1 MPGFRPVDPK
11 QSFPE
16 LERRVLARW
25 RERDVFARSL
35 ANREDAEVWSFY
47 EGPPTANGKPGS
59 HHVLSRVF
67 KDVYP
72 RYRTMRGYRVPRK
85 AGWDCH
91 GLPVELE
98 VEKRLG
104 ISSKG
109 EIEEYGIAEFN
120 QRCRESV
127 FEYVEEWNRLTER
140 IGFWIDLDDPYVTL
154 DNEYI
159 ESVWWS
165 LRKLWDDERLYEGH
179 KVVPYCP
186 RCGTA
191 LSSHEVALGY
201 EDVSDPSIHV
211 RLEYVPSAAGDRPG
225 GAGREAPGEGS
236 SRTADSDRGAADD
249 GSAGAEEIGPLQ
261 PGDRLLVWTTTPW
274 TLPGNVAVAVGPE
287 IEYVRVRVGDEV
299 LVLAAELVDRVL
311 GRAGHGSGN
320 DAGSTPDPSGAG
332 AGHEVLDRFPGSD
345 LVGRGYRGPVFALED
360 GGPADAFRVLAGD
373 FVTTEDG
380 TGLVHI
386 APAFGEDDYRVA
398 AENEIFDPTNAHTL
412 YNPVRPDGTFDRR
425 VIGFEGDPVKDPDV
439 TTRLIAN
446 LRERGLLF
454 REQVYEHAYPH
465 CWRCATPLIYYAKSS
480 WYVATSQARDDLL
493 ANNEQIGWRPEHIKH
508 GRFGKWLESNVDW
521 ALSRDRYWGTPL
533 PIWECAAEGCDGR
546 FCAGS
551 VAELAARARGEVP
564 DDLHR
569 PHIDAVVLD
578 CEDCGGEMRRVESVI
593 DTWYD
598 SGAMPFAQF
607 HYPFENE
614 QLFAERFPADF
625 ICEAIDQ
632 TRGWFYTLLAES
644 TLLFGESSY
653 RNCVCLGLIL
663 DPEGQKM
670 SKSKGNVVE
679 PWEVIEAH
687 GADAFRWYY
696 LTAQQP
702 WSGYRFSVDTVG
714 ESVRQFLLTLWNTY
728 SFWVLYANAEGLTPA
743 DFPVRIAH
751 KDLPAAPGRGS
762 EGGSI
767 SDPSALTGAEEAA
780 VYGDLDRWVLSRLQ
794 ATVATVREQMDEFD
808 CTAAGRAIAEF
819 VEQLSNWY
827 VRLSRRRFWDGDRAA
842 FATLRHCLLET
853 AAMLAPFTPFL
864 ADEIHLNLTIG
875 ADPGADGTKT
885 HAIGG
890 ESAHRPP
897 EELSVHL
904 RDFPEPDPAL
914 ADPELEAAMEAVR
927 LTVELGRAARAQARV
942 KMRQPL
948 RRAVIVASDAEREAI
963 SARAGL
969 VEAELNVKQ
978 LDFVAEESEL
988 VSYAVKPNY
997 RSLGPRFGKRMP
1009 QVAAAV
1015 AALDPVHVAAVMAEG
1030 GQVGI
1035 AIDGDEHALG
1045 ADEVTLSLQPLE
1057 GYEVEAEAGHA
1068 VALQLELDD
1077 ELRRE
1082 GLAREIVH
1090 AVQNARKEAGLEIT
1104 DRIELSLGG
1113 DEELLAAA
1121 RAHEDY
1127 IVGEVLATAIAYDA
1141 ADGTTAK
1148 LDGRELSISLKRS

>member
-1 MPGFRPVDPK
+1 MPGFRPVDAK
-11 QSFPE
+11 QSFPD
-16 LERRVLARW
+16 LEQRVLERW
-25 RERDVFARSL
+25 RERDVFHRSL
-35 ANREDAEVWSFY
+35 AQREGAEIWSFY
-47 EGPPTANGKPGS
+47 EGPPTANGRPGS

-72 RYRTMRGYRVPRK
+72 RYRSMCGYRVPRK

-98 VEKRLG
+98 VEKQLG
-104 ISSKG
+104 ISSKQ
-109 EIEEYGIAEFN
+109 EIEDFGIAEFN

-154 DNEYI
+154 EDDYI

-165 LRKLWDDERLYEGH
+165 LKQLWDKDRLYEGH

-201 EDVSDPSIHV
+201 RDVEDPSIYV
-211 RLEYVPSAAGDRPG
+211 RFPLLGEDG
-225 GAGREAPGEGS
+225 GESGES
-236 SRTADSDRGAADD
+236 
-249 GSAGAEEIGPLQ
+249 
-261 PGDRLLVWTTTPW
+261 LLVWTTTPW
-274 TLPGNVAVAVGPE
+274 TLPGNVAVAVAPGVS
-287 IEYVRVRVGDEV
+287 YVRARVGGETLIV
-299 LVLAAELVDRVL
+299 AEPLVERVL
-311 GRAGHGSGN
+311 GE
-320 DAGSTPDPSGAG
+320 GA
-332 AGHEVLDRFPGSD
+332 EIVERFPGSD
-345 LVGRGYRGPVFALED
+345 LVGRLYKGPVFALSD
-360 GGPADAFRVLAGD
+360 GGPGDALPVVAGD
-373 FVTTEDG
+373 FITTEDG

-386 APAFGEDDYRVA
+386 APAFGEDDYAVA
-398 AENEIFDPTNAHTL
+398 VENGIFDPTDHNSL
-412 YNPVRPDGTFDRR
+412 YNPVKPDGTFDSQ
-425 VIGFEGDPVKDPDV
+425 VIGFAGRFVKDPEV
-439 TTRLIAN
+439 TGELIDE

-465 CWRCATPLIYYAKSS
+465 CWRCGTPLLYYAKSS
-480 WYVATSQARDDLL
+480 WYVATSQARDRLL
-493 ANNEQIGWRPEHIKH
+493 ANNEAIGWHPEHIKS
-508 GRFGKWLESNVDW
+508 GRFGKWLENNVDW

-533 PIWECAAEGCDGR
+533 PIWECGGEDCDGR

-551 VAELAARARGEVP
+551 VAELRERARGEVP
-564 DDLHR
+564 EDLHR
-569 PHIDAVVLD
+569 PHIDEVTLD
-578 CEDCGGEMRRVESVI
+578 CGDCGGEMRRVESVI

-614 QLFAERFPADF
+614 ELFAERFPADF

-644 TLLFGESSY
+644 TLLFDTSSY

-679 PWEVIEAH
+679 PWEVIDAH

-728 SFWVLYANAEGLTPA
+728 SFWVLYANAENLGPA
-743 DFPVRIAH
+743 DFE
-751 KDLPAAPGRGS
+751 GS
-762 EGGSI
+762 PQP
-767 SDPSALTGAEEAA
+767 DD
-780 VYGDLDRWVLSRLQ
+780 DLDRWALSKLQ
-794 ATVATVREQMDEFD
+794 STVATVRERMDAFD
-808 CTAAGRAIAEF
+808 CTAAGRAIAEY
-819 VEQLSNWY
+819 VAELSNWY
-827 VRLSRRRFWDGDRAA
+827 VRLSRRRFWEGDRAA

-853 AAMLAPFTPFL
+853 SALLAPFTPFL
-864 ADEIHLNLTIG
+864 ADEIHLNL
-875 ADPGADGTKT
+875 A
-885 HAIGG
+885 GG
-890 ESAHRPP
+890 EG
-897 EELSVHL
+897 EELGELPDSVHL

-914 ADPELEAAMEAVR
+914 SDPELEAAMEAVR
-927 LTVELGRAARAQARV
+927 LTVELGRAARAQAKAKV
-942 KMRQPL
+942 RQPL
-948 RRAVIVASDAEREAI
+948 RRAVIVANDAEREAI
-963 SARAGL
+963 EARADL
-969 VEAELNVKQ
+969 VTAELNVKE
-978 LDFVAEESEL
+978 LDFVSEEADL

-997 RSLGPRFGKRMP
+997 RALGPRFGKRMP

-1015 AALDPVHVAAVMAEG
+1015 EALDPVHVARVMADG
-1030 GQVGI
+1030 GEVGVNV
-1035 AIDGDEHALG
+1035 DGDEHTIG
-1045 ADEVTLSLQPLE
+1045 PDEVTLALQPLE

-1090 AVQNARKEAGLEIT
+1090 AVQNARKAAGLDIS
-1104 DRIELSLGG
+1104 DRIELGLGG

-1121 RAHEDY
+1121 RAHEPY
-1127 IVGEVLATAIAYDA
+1127 IAGEVLATAVAYDA
-1141 ADGTTAK
+1141 AEIAPVRV
-1148 LDGRELSISLKRS
+1148 DGRDLRIAVSRALPGAG